1 LLEIGRNFLEAKLP
15 RPRRERLTR
24 RWLLR
29 VVPNARR
36 LRRWLRLGRMFR
48 HLLPARLASAVGAAS
63 GREADRELAAGSR
76 SHSAPTQTVA
86 VGGRSH
92 SVRRVLLLNGC
103 VQQAATP
110 GVNAALTRLLES
122 RGIEVEHAPD
132 ERCCGSLALHLGA

>member
-1 LLEIGRNFLEAKLP
+1 KEMLERQQPDPVTRTHLDRCLTCRACETTCPSGVQYGELLEIGRNFLEAKLP

-63 GREADRELAAGSR
+63 GREADRELAAG
-76 SHSAPTQTVA
+76 
-86 VGGRSH
+86 
-92 SVRRVLLLNGC
+92 
-103 VQQAATP
+103 
-110 GVNAALTRLLES
+110 
-122 RGIEVEHAPD
+122 
-132 ERCCGSLALHLGA
+132 